1 MPGYDHIGKII
12 FIVYVAGLALFV
24 AGMVIA
30 TLHPSATLTLA
41 HFPR

>member
-1 MPGYDHIGKII
+1 MPGYSRIGKVI

-30 TLHPSATLTLA
+30 TLHPSATLALG